1 MRFLDDF
8 QGGHCDFFT
17 IVPSA
22 AFMRTAR
29 FAFHYVDSDSA
40 ILRFIICDV
49 LGMWFS

>member
-8 QGGHCDFFT
+8 QGVHCNFFP
-17 IVPSA
+17 IAPSA
-22 AFMRTAR
+22 AFMRMAG

-40 ILRFIICDV
+40 ILSFIICDV

>member
-8 QGGHCDFFT
+8 QGVHCDFFP

-40 ILRFIICDV
+40 ILSVITCDV

>member
-8 QGGHCDFFT
+8 QGVHRNFFP

-22 AFMRTAR
+22 AFMRTAG

-40 ILRFIICDV
+40 ILSFIICDV